1 MAALLTDAAIA
12 QKSLE
17 EEINA
22 IFSSSIG
29 DDRGRR
35 SPQNEIGK
43 LVGGAFGLVT
53 QEQANAIIDAVNAG
67 ATATNHIIDHLG
79 SDETRLAA
87 TTNDVRFLNRSIHYL
102 AHTLQNG
109 QSETRMVAQAIHIA
123 GYQARTRS
131 KVHRAQ
137 AALHG
142 LDEGRVTSHLVSRN
156 TARRLLSK
164 LTRRAALHAGRV
176 ALRDPEDIYDCP
188 ASMSRT
194 AWSWRELISRN
205 RATSARMRRSSMVI
219 SDCTACS
226 R

>member
-1 MAALLTDAAIA
+1 MKIAILFTAISIGLASGSKASFERLDDVVLADGVIHVAVDMNLTAVRHEVHTLSSYISSTFDLHNSTRSALVAALLTDAAIA

-22 IFSSSIG
+22 IFSTSIG

-109 QSETRMVAQAIHIA
+109 QSETRMVAQAIRIA

-142 LDEGRVTSHLVSRN
+142 PR
-156 TARRLLSK
+156 
-164 LTRRAALHAGRV
+164 
-176 ALRDPEDIYDCP
+176 
-188 ASMSRT
+188 
-194 AWSWRELISRN
+194 
-205 RATSARMRRSSMVI
+205 
-219 SDCTACS
+219 
-226 R
+226 